1 MSDQQPNPVE
11 VGPNSADTTLKN
23 NATGPVF
30 RIAPGA
36 LHRRRLNL
44 AYGAG
49 LSLLLI
55 LVMLWANGTRP
66 ETYNDV
72 LLWSVAGFLV
82 LANVVG
88 YVRHRRYRRIVAQH
102 RLVVDGPEVR
112 FETGDTQSVLA
123 PNAIA
128 AIRVYRKRRGIG
140 HIQIVRTDNRGIR
153 LEDYD
158 DMQGLAA
165 ALKTLVPAAHWQ
177 DNG

>member
-1 MSDQQPNPVE
+1 MSDQQLKPAE
-11 VGPNSADTTLKN
+11 AGLHSADTTRSD
-23 NATGPVF
+23 ATGLVF
-30 RIAPGA
+30 RIDPEA
-36 LHRRRLNL
+36 LRRRRHNL

-55 LVMLWANGTRP
+55 LIMLWANGTRP
-66 ETYNDV
+66 QTYNDV
-72 LLWSVAGFLV
+72 LLWSLVGFLV

-88 YVRHRRYRRIVAQH
+88 YVRHRRYRRLVARH

-112 FETGDTQSVLA
+112 FETGDTQSVLK
-123 PNAIA
+123 PTAIA
-128 AIRVYRKRRGIG
+128 AIRVYRGHRGIG

-165 ALKTLVPAAHWQ
+165 ALKPLVPAAHWQ
-177 DNG
+177 DGG